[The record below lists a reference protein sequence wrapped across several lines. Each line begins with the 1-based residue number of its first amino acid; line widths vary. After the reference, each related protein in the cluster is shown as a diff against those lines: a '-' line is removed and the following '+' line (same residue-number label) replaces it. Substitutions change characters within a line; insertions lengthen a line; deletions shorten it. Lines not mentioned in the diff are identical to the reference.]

1 MSFDATAQNLVTV
14 YCVYASASVGLTV
27 WLARTLSKNGEVF
40 LDDVFVENP
49 RMAPAVNRL
58 LVVGFYLINLGY
70 VSLALRISNPPET
83 AQDSIESLSIKLGSV
98 LLVLGVLHL
107 ANVFVF
113 NRMRINAGPAR
124 TRNSGPWQ
132 PATEPARPQQ
142 APA

>member
-1 MSFDATAQNLVTV
+1 MNTAVTTYLV
-14 YCVYASASVGLTV
+14 YLLISLGLTV
-27 WLARTLSKNGEVF
+27 WVARTLQANGALF
-40 LDDVFVENP
+40 LVDVFRGNTELA
-49 RMAPAVNRL
+49 RAVNHL

>member
-1 MSFDATAQNLVTV
+1 MNTAVTTYLV
-14 YCVYASASVGLTV
+14 YLLISLGLTV
-27 WLARTLSKNGEVF
+27 WVARTLQANGALF
-40 LDDVFVENP
+40 LVDVFRGNTELA
-49 RMAPAVNRL
+49 RAVNHL

-113 NRMRINAGPAR
+113 NRMRINATGPAR
-124 TRNSGPWQ
+124 VRNSGPWQ

-142 APA
+142 SPA

>member
-1 MSFDATAQNLVTV
+1 MNTAVTTYLV
-14 YCVYASASVGLTV
+14 YLLISLGLTV
-27 WLARTLSKNGEVF
+27 WVARTLQANGALF
-40 LDDVFVENP
+40 LVDVFKGNTELA
-49 RMAPAVNRL
+49 RAVNHL

>member
-1 MSFDATAQNLVTV
+1 MNTAVTTYLV
-14 YCVYASASVGLTV
+14 YLLISLGLTV
-27 WLARTLSKNGEVF
+27 WVARTLQANGALF
-40 LDDVFVENP
+40 LVDVFKGNTELA
-49 RMAPAVNRL
+49 RAVNHL

-124 TRNSGPWQ
+124 VRRSSLYP
-132 PATEPARPQQ
+132 
-142 APA
+142 

>member
-1 MSFDATAQNLVTV
+1 MNTAVTT
-14 YCVYASASVGLTV
+14 YLAYLLISLGLTV
-27 WLARTLSKNGEVF
+27 WVARTLQANGALF
-40 LDDVFVENP
+40 LVDVFKGNTELA
-49 RMAPAVNRL
+49 RAVNHL

-70 VSLALRISNPPET
+70 VSLALRISNPPQT

-124 TRNSGPWQ
+124 VRNSGPWQ
-132 PATEPARPQQ
+132 PATEPVRPQQ
-142 APA
+142 SPA